1 MDENLFQIQGE
12 PHLQTISL
20 DYSYL
25 KKSSEH
31 LLTQIAYSND
41 DNSATVSKLMFQ
53 ANRASDF

>member
-31 LLTQIAYSND
+31 LLTQIHVKFFFPQKRHRNF
-41 DNSATVSKLMFQ
+41 VFQ
-53 ANRASDF
+53 QIH